1 MRLDVSAAL
10 VDAAL
15 LPGDVALEDGVVTG
29 LGLERGSSAAGI
41 ATPGFVDLQ
50 VNGFAG
56 VDLQT
61 ADAAGFNA
69 VGEALLRAGTTAY
82 MPTFITA
89 PEEQLVAA
97 LRSPP
102 ARADG
107 ARILG
112 AHLEGPFIAAT
123 RLGAHDPA
131 GRRDPDPAL
140 LGRLLDAGSV
150 RLMTLAPELPGAP
163 ALIAALRAR
172 GVTVSCGHSDADE
185 ASAAHA
191 FDAGARSVT
200 HLFNAMPKHGGLA
213 AAALARAD
221 VSVQVIVDGIHV
233 PPERVRETWRAT
245 RGRFALVSD
254 AVAAAGM
261 GDGEFMLGG
270 TCVHARDGI
279 VRRAD
284 GVLAG
289 STLTLR
295 EAVVNLCA
303 LGVPLADA
311 LEAATT
317 VPARIAGLPALG
329 RLTVG
334 ERADVLVLDDRLEV
348 VRVLQA
354 PTCASWP
361 WR

>member
-1 MRLDVSAAL
+1 MRLGVSAAL
-10 VDAAL
+10 VDGAL

-29 LGLERGSSAAGI
+29 LGLERGPFCAGI
-41 ATPGFVDLQ
+41 ATPGLVDLQ

-61 ADAAGFNA
+61 ADAGGFCA

-82 MPTFITA
+82 LPTFITA
-89 PEEQLVAA
+89 PERQLVAA
-97 LRSPP
+97 LRALP
-102 ARADG
+102 ARTDG

-131 GRRDPDPAL
+131 GRRDPDSAL
-140 LGRLLDAGSV
+140 LGRLLDAGPV
-150 RLMTLAPELPGAP
+150 RMMTLAPELPGAP
-163 ALIAALRAR
+163 ALIAALQAR
-172 GVTVSCGHSDADE
+172 GVAVSCGHSDADE
-185 ASAAHA
+185 AAAAHA

-200 HLFNAMPKHGGLA
+200 HLFNAMPKQGGLA

-221 VSVQVIVDGIHV
+221 VSVQVIVDGVHV
-233 PPERVRETWRAT
+233 PPERVRETWRAA

-261 GDGEFMLGG
+261 GDGEFSLGN
-270 TCVHARDGI
+270 TRVHARDGV

-295 EAVVNLCA
+295 DAVVNLSA

-311 LEAATT
+311 LHAATA
-317 VPARIAGLPALG
+317 VPARLAGVPELG
-329 RLTVG
+329 GLAVG
-334 ERADVLVLDDRLEV
+334 KPADVLVLDDRLDV

-354 PTCASWP
+354 RTCASCP